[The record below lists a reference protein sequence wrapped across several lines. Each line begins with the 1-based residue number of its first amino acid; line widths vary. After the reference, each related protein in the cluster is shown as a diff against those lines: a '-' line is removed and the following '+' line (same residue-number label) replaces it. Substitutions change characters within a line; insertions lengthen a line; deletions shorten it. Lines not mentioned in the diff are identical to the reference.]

1 MGIQINGQNDS
12 ITATDGSMSLTGTV
26 TYENQVSTTVTGIST
41 YSDGLVVQTGTASTA
56 LDVFGDVKVSAGNS
70 ITAPNFYGD
79 GSGLTNLPGGGAGGS
94 ISDGD
99 KGDINVSNSGATWT
113 IDNGVIST
121 AKIADDAVTG
131 DKLNNTGVNANS
143 YSAAD
148 IQVDAQGRIIAASNG
163 SISTGEIADDAV
175 TAAKSENTTVT
186 PGAYSN
192 ANITVDAQGR
202 ITAASTGSGGGG
214 GYGDGDV
221 DIHLNRTNS
230 TTSNYVLSWT
240 GTDYAWVAQT
250 ASSTFTGLTDTPGSL
265 GSAAEYLR
273 VNSTGNALEFA
284 TLPSSGIANVV
295 DDTTPQLGG
304 DLSLNSNDITG
315 TGNIG
320 VAGTISATKVITG
333 KWTLGANGSSAY
345 TFTGPGVA
353 AGTNDPRI
361 YLARGQSYQF
371 VNNSGG
377 NHPFRIQST
386 TGLSGTPYSD
396 GVTSNGAS
404 SGTIT
409 WDVRFDAPNTLYYQ
423 CTAHNNMNGTFIIYP
438 SI

>member
-1 MGIQINGQNDS
+1 
-12 ITATDGSMSLTGTV
+12 
-26 TYENQVSTTVTGIST
+26 
-41 YSDGLVVQTGTASTA
+41 VVQTGTASTA

-175 TAAKSENTTVT
+175 TAAKLENTTVT

-214 GYGDGDV
+214 GYGD
-221 DIHLNRTNS
+221 
-230 TTSNYVLSWT
+230 
-240 GTDYAWVAQT
+240 
-250 ASSTFTGLTDTPGSL
+250 
-265 GSAAEYLR
+265 
-273 VNSTGNALEFA
+273 
-284 TLPSSGIANVV
+284 
-295 DDTTPQLGG
+295 
-304 DLSLNSNDITG
+304 
-315 TGNIG
+315 
-320 VAGTISATKVITG
+320 
-333 KWTLGANGSSAY
+333 
-345 TFTGPGVA
+345 
-353 AGTNDPRI
+353 
-361 YLARGQSYQF
+361 
-371 VNNSGG
+371 
-377 NHPFRIQST
+377 
-386 TGLSGTPYSD
+386 
-396 GVTSNGAS
+396 
-404 SGTIT
+404 
-409 WDVRFDAPNTLYYQ
+409 
-423 CTAHNNMNGTFIIYP
+423 
-438 SI
+438 